1 MSHNIERANPSII
14 ENDPIQ
20 TEMQQQASSQD
31 NPIQQDLAG
40 NNEETETTFEHQE
53 ATLTRSIAEAEAELR
68 IIEKRKKLE
77 QLKQSLQSGHTTSD
91 DNLQQK
97 PTFTPH
103 DLDSSAPT
111 PHVIQAPTFAPAPQ
125 RYSLAKAQ
133 LRTPIYKG
141 DTYENL
147 QNFLADL
154 NVAFTLDRHA
164 FDIDATKVAFASSC
178 LQDDAKRQWMRYAAT
193 DGYVDYEAYSWVEFV
208 SWLKTGGMDVNSR
221 RLEAMGVLLNLRQ
234 GKNEPLHSFIKTWG
248 KAEAEYPE
256 PFPDTLRTVWFMQSL
271 NSDMK
276 QQVFRQEHPTNFN
289 HLMGL
294 MKKAESAVKATKIET
309 NEGPSRS
316 DHASETEKKRYRP
329 ENTNEESSRKRPD
342 RIKEEVVCFKC
353 GLTGHVRPTCK
364 APNCTICHST
374 FHVTNRHDNNNR
386 DGQSN
391 ANTTPLGTTRP

>member
-1 MSHNIERANPSII
+1 MSASRSMNTRSMSHNIEGANPFII
-14 ENDPIQ
+14 ENDPVQ
-20 TEMQQQASSQD
+20 TEMQQQTSLQD

-40 NNEETETTFEHQE
+40 NNEDTETTVENQE
-53 ATLTRSIAEAEAELR
+53 ATLSRSIAEAEAKLR

-77 QLKQSLQSGHTTSD
+77 QLEQSLQFEHTTSE

-103 DLDSSAPT
+103 DLDSPAPT
-111 PHVIQAPTFAPAPQ
+111 PHVLQAQTVAPAPQ

-193 DGYVDYEAYSWVEFV
+193 DGYVDYQAYSWVEFV
-208 SWLKTGGMDVNSR
+208 SWLKTGGMDFNSR

-234 GKNEPLHSFIKTWG
+234 GKNESLHSFIKSWG

-256 PFPDTLRTVWFMQSL
+256 PFPDSLRTVWFMQSL

-276 QQVFRQEHPTNFN
+276 QQVFRQEHPENFN

-294 MKKAESAVKATKIET
+294 MKKAESAVDATK
-309 NEGPSRS
+309 NE
-316 DHASETEKKRYRP
+316 
-329 ENTNEESSRKRPD
+329 NEEGTLST
-342 RIKEEVVCFKC
+342 
-353 GLTGHVRPTCK
+353 LHVER
-364 APNCTICHST
+364 
-374 FHVTNRHDNNNR
+374 
-386 DGQSN
+386 G
-391 ANTTPLGTTRP
+391 